1 MAACMT
7 VAAGTSCRGRKPGT
21 VLDGTKVQL
30 LIGNFNGGYGRVW
43 LDKAVDRFTAK
54 YADYVF
60 ENGKKAFRLP

>member
-30 LIGNFNGGYGRVW
+30 LIGNFNG
-43 LDKAVDRFTAK
+43 
-54 YADYVF
+54 
-60 ENGKKAFRLP
+60 